1 MNNNQYEDN
10 QIIDNANAFSVR
22 ANFQSLDNLEHQD
35 LEEILERL
43 YEQKEQLVMLPN
55 HENLIKSIDRDIA
68 RLRELLP
75 EAKVASAEE
84 PRPNQ
89 NNLPPNPPPR
99 PEPPRP
105 IPPNPPRPEPPRPN
119 PPIPPRPEPPRPTPP
134 PPPRPPR
141 PNFSFL
147 ERTLLWRL
155 LYGNRRRNRNNLR
168 SVDSERV
175 SGSTNTQS
183 HLQYEPW
190 EHSHHHGCEPFPPY
204 PPKHDFDRC
213 HPIDKCITGEM
224 DILRLLLLYMSLRP
238 RCRYMRVLSDISVN
252 HLSILGE
259 LLDTK

>member
-1 MNNNQYEDN
+1 MESKYQDN

-43 YEQKEQLVMLPN
+43 YEQKEQLVQLPN
-55 HENLIKSIDRDIA
+55 HENLIKSIDSDIA

-75 EAKVASAEE
+75 EAKVASAED

-99 PEPPRP
+99 P
-105 IPPNPPRPEPPRPN
+105 NPPRPN
-119 PPIPPRPEPPRPTPP
+119 PPIPPRPEPPRPTPPPPP

-168 SVDSERV
+168 SVDSE
-175 SGSTNTQS
+175 GIDKHTNTQS
-183 HLQYEPW
+183 HLQCEPW
-190 EHSHHHGCEPFPPY
+190 EHSHHHGCEPHPY
-204 PPKHDFDRC
+204 PPHDNCQPPYLPHDRC
-213 HPIDKCITGEM
+213 RPIDKCITGEM

-259 LLDTK
+259 LIDTK